1 MSLAHTTST
10 SPLATVRYTC
20 GPSSLGLVL
29 LAYSEH
35 GVCALLLGED
45 QATLEAD
52 LSQRLSGLPRPV
64 RDDRLHPQLARAV
77 QHLEHPD
84 RPFDVPLDL
93 AGSAFQRRVWQALR
107 QIPAGETASYSE
119 IARRLGQ
126 PNAFRAVARA
136 CAANPLAVIVPCH
149 RVVRLD
155 GGLSGYRWGVERKR
169 ALLEREARR

>member
-1 MSLAHTTST
+1 MSLAHTPST
-10 SPLATVRYTC
+10 SPLAAVRYTC

-29 LAYSEH
+29 LAYAEQ

-52 LSQRLSGLPRPV
+52 LSQRFPGMPHPV
-64 RDDRLHPQLARAV
+64 RDNSLYPELARAV

-84 RPFDVPLDL
+84 RPCDLPLDL
-93 AGSAFQRRVWQALR
+93 AGSAFQQRVWQALR

-119 IARRLGQ
+119 IAQRLGQ